1 MGTSKKRKLIYFS
14 VLSLLLSI
22 SLDGF
27 GQCDHIID
35 SDTDTIDGNK
45 MNIQAG
51 DVICL
56 EAGAKPYLLIKN
68 IDPNDNFNQPVT
80 IQNHNGQLIIDTDHV
95 FGISIR
101 HSNNIILSG
110 KGDSDYYYGI
120 HIRRV
125 EPEGGSG
132 VGISQLSSKVEV
144 KGLEIA
150 NTGFAGILAKTD
162 PFCKDGNVMATRD
175 QFTQYD
181 IIIHDNYIHDTE
193 GEGMYIGSSKYLQG
207 FPNPCP
213 GQSGTVMPHVNVG
226 VKVYN
231 NRVERSGWDALQV
244 SSAVSDCDIHDNY
257 IYRDSEAGLSAQMSG
272 ILIGGG
278 SKCDCYN
285 NKILEGKGDAIEM
298 LGAGNQRIYNNLI
311 VEPGQRFNPGDPNT
325 FKHGIFVGHIFT
337 ETNASL
343 YLYNNTIVKPRAD
356 GIKFQNEH
364 LKNNKAYNNVILDP
378 GSYEAVGDRAYI
390 NLEPQTIEL
399 DRQNNFL
406 NTNVY
411 SAGFDSPANNDY
423 DLNLNSPLINS
434 GRAIAEFNYDIEN
447 RSRPHGGG
455 WDIGA
460 YECHKP
466 GVGIDETPEIVRNY
480 NVYPNPVEDILSL
493 DIHLKKKSFVILTI
507 RNSLGQLIFETKSIA
522 SEMEYFRR
530 INTASWSSGMYTYTI
545 RFNEGQ
551 IRGKLIKK

>member
-1 MGTSKKRKLIYFS
+1 MGTSEKRKLNYFS
-14 VLSLLLSI
+14 VLLLLISI
-22 SLDGF
+22 SVNLY
-27 GQCDHIID
+27 GQCDHVID
-35 SDTDTIDGNK
+35 KTTDTIDGNK
-45 MNIQAG
+45 MNIQEG

-56 EAGAKPYLLIKN
+56 EGGAKPYLLIKN
-68 IDPNDNFNQPVT
+68 IDPNDTFNQPVT
-80 IQNHNGQLIIDTDHV
+80 IQNHEGQVIIDTDND

-101 HSNNIILSG
+101 YSNNIILSG

-125 EPEGGSG
+125 ADGSG
-132 VGISQLSSKVEV
+132 VGISKFSSKVEV

-162 PFCKDGNVMATRD
+162 PFCENEMVMATRD

-193 GEGMYIGSSKYLQG
+193 GEGMYIGSSKYVQG
-207 FPNPCP
+207 FSNPCT
-213 GQSGTVMPHVNVG
+213 GQGTVMPHVNVG

-231 NRVERSGWDALQV
+231 NRVERTGWDAIQV

-257 IYRDSEAGLSAQMSG
+257 VYRDSEAGNFAQMSG

-298 LGAGNQRIYNNLI
+298 LGKGNQRIYNNLI

-343 YLYNNTIVKPRAD
+343 YLYNNTIVKPRSD

-364 LKNNKAYNNVILDP
+364 LINNKAYNNVILDP

-390 NLEPQTIEL
+390 NLEPQSIEL

-423 DLNLNSPLINS
+423 DLNLNSPLINA
-434 GRAIAEFNYDIEN
+434 GRPISEFNFDIEN

-466 GVGIDETPEIVRNY
+466 GVSIEETPKIVRTY
-480 NVYPNPVEDILSL
+480 SLYPNPVENFLNL
-493 DIHLKKKSFVILTI
+493 NIHLKKKSFVFLGI
-507 RNSLGQLIFETKSIA
+507 RNSLGQLIFETKNNT
-522 SEMEYFRR
+522 SEKEHNRR

-551 IRGKLIKK
+551 IRGKLIKN